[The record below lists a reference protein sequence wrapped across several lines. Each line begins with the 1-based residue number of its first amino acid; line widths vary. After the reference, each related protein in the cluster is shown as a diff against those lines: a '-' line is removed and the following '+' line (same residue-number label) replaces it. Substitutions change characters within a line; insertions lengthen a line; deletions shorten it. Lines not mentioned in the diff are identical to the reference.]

1 MKIPDSIR
9 IGSMDYKVE
18 LVNAPLVLDRKEVC
32 GMIEY
37 MNHTIKVRTDCN
49 DIQAQEQTFLHEIVH
64 GIIYERNLDIH
75 NSDEETIVDEIA
87 TSLHQIIR
95 DNPII
100 FKQPR
105 YYEVKN
111 SVGEVVKTV
120 DLEEE

>member
-18 LVNAPLVLDRKEVC
+18 LVNAPLVLDGKEVC

-64 GIIYERNLDIH
+64 GIIYERNLDIR